1 MSMPPQARHVR
12 GGLSIRLSERDI
24 AYIAENILPD
34 ELGMD
39 PTREEIK
46 VTDAALLTENLC
58 KALNDDTTNDSGWTL
73 IFSMLERGL
82 NHVFEQGEEGMDV
95 IEHREDEA
103 G

>member
-1 MSMPPQARHVR
+1 MSMPPQARHMR

-24 AYIAENILPD
+24 AYIAENIMPD

-46 VTDAALLTENLC
+46 VTDATVLTENLC

-95 IEHREDEA
+95 IEHDVA
-103 G
+103 D